1 MGEPS
6 RGQQLGGDFGADDQL
21 GTLNYITESERQ
33 AAAREIREGRA
44 FCLSLP
50 LDLPGALTLN
60 PRRKPPRLAP
70 TCLGETPYINYPLS
84 EVDPLLQD
92 VLSDDQ
98 VLLSTQYSTQ
108 WDSLAH
114 VGALFD
120 ADGDGVKERCYYNG
134 HRADVDVVGA
144 GAEEGHA
151 SYARR
156 LSVSEMAKTPVQG
169 RGVLIDFVRHF
180 GTERVIVGRDL
191 LEEVIA
197 EQKKS
202 RSNAGIFCCCAQGIL
217 KRFGICK
224 TLLIPRG
231 WIAPVRFSTA
241 RTPPCTDGS
250 PTARSRRLLRII
262 MRSRTPPIPI
272 PTLAACACRSTIIA
286 CSNWGCRL
294 PSCGI
299 CAIWPMRCKK
309 RAQRRLPHRAAS
321 VSTRRDWVACNARR
335 HNLGWSRGSLLGPA
349 VHPAAPPRAHSAGRL
364 VGR

>member
-1 MGEPS
+1 MPTWVNRPEGS
-6 RGQQLGGDFGADDQL
+6 NWGDFGADDQL

-197 EQKKS
+197 EQKIEIKRGDILLLRTGYS
-202 RSNAGIFCCCAQGIL
+202 EALWDMQDAPDPARLDRTGAVLDGTDTALHRWITDSQIAAIAADNYAVENPHSDPHACCLRLPLHNHCLFKLGLPLAELWYLRDLANALQETGRNAVFLTAPPL
-217 KRFGICK
+217 Y
-224 TLLIPRG
+224 LRG
-231 WIAPVRFSTA
+231 AI
-241 RTPPCTDGS
+241 GS
-250 PTARSRRLLRII
+250 PV
-262 MRSRTPPIPI
+262 TPV
-272 PTLAACACRSTIIA
+272 ATI
-286 CSNWGCRL
+286 
-294 PSCGI
+294 
-299 CAIWPMRCKK
+299 
-309 RAQRRLPHRAAS
+309 
-321 VSTRRDWVACNARR
+321 
-335 HNLGWSRGSLLGPA
+335 
-349 VHPAAPPRAHSAGRL
+349 
-364 VGR
+364 